1 MSSGAAIAA
10 PVHRPLAGALVRLAA
25 VAVLALMFAL
35 VKLAGQH
42 GVHLVEAVFYRQAF
56 ALPFVIAWAAMG
68 PGLASLGTRRI
79 GMHASRM
86 ALGLCAMSLNFLGMM
101 MLPLAEATVIGFTVP
116 LFATM
121 LAALLL
127 KERVGPWR
135 AGAVTIGFIGILLV
149 IRPDSAAM
157 ASTGALVALAG
168 AVATAGVTIFI
179 RQLGATES
187 AATTVF
193 WFTALSMI
201 PLSLLMLVFG
211 QVHTATAWA
220 ILAGV
225 GLTGAIAQLLLTAS
239 LRMAPVAVVLPM
251 DYTGLFWASL
261 AGYLLFAALPAPAT
275 LIGAPVIIASGLAIL
290 WREHT
295 LGRIRERNNP
305 GV

>member
-1 MSSGAAIAA
+1 LSPGVATAA
-10 PVHRPLAGALVRLAA
+10 PLHRPLAGAMVRLAA

-35 VKLAGQH
+35 VKLAGRH

-56 ALPFVIAWAAMG
+56 ALPFVLGWAAAG
-68 PGLASLGTRRI
+68 PGLDSLRTTRI

-135 AGAVTIGFIGILLV
+135 AGAVTMGFIGILLV
-149 IRPDSAAM
+149 VRPDSAAM

-179 RQLGATES
+179 RQLGATEP
-187 AATTVF
+187 AVTTVF

-211 QVHTATAWA
+211 QVHTPQAWA
-220 ILAGV
+220 LLAGV

-251 DYTGLFWASL
+251 DYSGLIWAGL

-275 LIGAPVIIASGLAIL
+275 LLGAPIIIASGLAIL
-290 WREHT
+290 WREHR
-295 LGRIRERNNP
+295 LGRVRERNNP
-305 GV
+305 VV